1 MPHEEICCC
10 ILDVQ
15 ERNCELIM
23 HLLNWSIVQSLMLK
37 MIGPDKTLKTDV
49 FGGRGRGKPK
59 NLTSMPQG
67 RNCVKN

>member
-1 MPHEEICCC
+1 M
-10 ILDVQ
+10 
-15 ERNCELIM
+15 R
-23 HLLNWSIVQSLMLK
+23 LLNWSIVQSLMLK

-59 NLTSMPQG
+59 NLTIMPQG